1 MNFNEIIPFSE
12 YYSLSSSIEE
22 EQSALSMLGARANS
36 LPAAEDAVCKKPAVF
51 LPAGI
56 GI

>member
-22 EQSALSMLGARANS
+22 EQSALSMLGASLDFAN
-36 LPAAEDAVCKKPAVF
+36 PPTGGF
-51 LPAGI
+51 LLGDSQT
-56 GI
+56 